1 MSRLF
6 ITVLNMSITASY
18 VAIAIIIIRSFLIK
32 LPKVFSYALW
42 FPLLIRLVFPFSFN
56 SSFSFLSFLSL
67 KTQSSPGVVEYVP
80 RRIGLMQKPSIDIG
94 ISRINDAINSSLPPA
109 TSIASSNPM
118 QILTGIA
125 GYIWIFGIVVL
136 LIYSIISYLKV
147 INNIKTATLVKDN
160 IFETDKITTPFVCGF
175 INPKIYI
182 PTGIIEKELNFILAH
197 EQTHIRRLDYIIKP
211 FAFLVLIIH
220 WFNPLMW
227 LCYFLMSKDM
237 EMSCDE
243 SVIRQ
248 SSEDIRA
255 SYSHSLLSLSAKQ
268 SGILIPLAFGESN
281 IKSRIKNVLNYKKPV
296 LWAVCPAAV
305 LVIAISI
312 ALIANPSNKTEYLTS
327 AEKFLKYKT
336 DYVGDASKVGN
347 IIQLLEFPEKV
358 DYDYFELHTENVPYG
373 ITVHLNTDTQTRN
386 RYTGALNQTPF
397 EKNAVIIFSLIG
409 NVDYINFNL
418 TDGKNEYLIQYT
430 KDQADAMIGKDVR
443 ELSADKNT
451 FAQLLKIADKIE
463 GDFIKKNGNSSIST
477 IGGADGPL
485 KMHETYKADE
495 SDPITGLAWEVINR
509 DIAYYEENPEVK
521 IIDSKITRLEL
532 VKSFDDLTDETIEV
546 YALEYRLLPED
557 LSKVVLAGGMDVD
570 EDGWLK
576 ETSSMGSPLLVV
588 SRKNGNV
595 KLVGILMTGSVGEE
609 SRLETSVKA
618 LLENNQ

>member
-1 MSRLF
+1 
-6 ITVLNMSITASY
+6 MSITASY
-18 VAIAIIIIRSFLIK
+18 VAIAIIIIRLFLIK

-42 FPLLIRLVFPFSFN
+42 FPLLVRLVFPFSFN
-56 SSFSFLSFLSL
+56 SSFSFLSFLPL

-80 RRIGLMQKPSIDIG
+80 RKIDLMQKPSIDIG

-118 QILTGIA
+118 QILIGIA

-211 FAFLVLIIH
+211 FAFLVMIIH

-255 SYSHSLLSLSAKQ
+255 NYSHSLLSLSAKQ

-281 IKSRIKNVLNYKKPV
+281 IKSRIKNVLSYKKPA
-296 LWAVCPAAV
+296 LWAVFPATV

-312 ALIANPSNKTEYLTS
+312 ALVANPSNKTEYLAS
-327 AEKFLKYKT
+327 AEKFLEYKT
-336 DYVGDASKVGN
+336 DYVGDAPKVGN
-347 IIQLLEFPEKV
+347 IIYLMDFPENV
-358 DYDYFELHTENVPYG
+358 NYSYFELHTENVPYG
-373 ITVHLNTDTQTRN
+373 ITVHLNTDAKTRN
-386 RYTGALNQTPF
+386 KYTGAINQTPF
-397 EKNAVIIFSLIG
+397 EKNAIIMFSLIG

-418 TDGKNEYLIQYT
+418 TDGQNDYLIQYT
-430 KDQADAMIGKDVR
+430 KDQADAMVGKDVR
-443 ELSADKNT
+443 EFSLDKQT

-463 GDFIKKNGNSSIST
+463 EDFINKHENSSIST

-485 KMHETYKADE
+485 KMYGTDKAE
-495 SDPITGLAWEVINR
+495 KSEQITAFAWEVINR
-509 DIAYYEENPEVK
+509 DIAYYEEDLEVK
-521 IIDSKITRLEL
+521 IIDSKITRLERIE
-532 VKSFDDLTDETIEV
+532 SFDDLIDKTIEV

-576 ETSSMGSPLLVV
+576 ETNSMGSPLLVV
-588 SRKNGNV
+588 SRDDDSIEFIGIVMSGTATEEGSLKTAVKELLKKN
-595 KLVGILMTGSVGEE
+595 
-609 SRLETSVKA
+609 
-618 LLENNQ
+618 Q